1 VVSVSVGL
9 FGLSRGA
16 GQLIEA
22 AHKGLGLALES
33 LSWMKTRALGL
44 WSEPLEGDAML
55 FDLAISTTAASGTL
69 LKSQQSEVHTAD
81 RLMMLFRGGGVLG
94 WWWWVV
100 LEKSSLGC
108 GKLSVI

>member
-16 GQLIEA
+16 GHLIEA

-55 FDLAISTTAASGTL
+55 FDLAISTTAASGSYS
-69 LKSQQSEVHTAD
+69 KVSRE
-81 RLMMLFRGGGVLG
+81 RGTHRRQAHDVVSRGGVLG
-94 WWWWVV
+94 W
-100 LEKSSLGC
+100 
-108 GKLSVI
+108 